1 MMRLIMPRSVKAR
14 IHLLHFCL
22 SHASYLLCT
31 IFFTTTRII
40 SCYNRPREACH
51 LAQEHAF
58 PEIRLQVHHI
68 FPKALLYQHGYSKA
82 DVNAITNLTF
92 LTQDTNLRVSDRAP
106 AEYLEAFART
116 QPGAVASHWIP
127 MDRDLWQ
134 VENYHAFLAARR
146 ERLAQAANAF
156 LDSLSA
162 GAV

>member
-1 MMRLIMPRSVKAR
+1 MPRSVKAR

-51 LAQEHAF
+51 LAQEHAC

-116 QPGAVASHWIP
+116 QPGAV
-127 MDRDLWQ
+127 
-134 VENYHAFLAARR
+134 E
-146 ERLAQAANAF
+146 
-156 LDSLSA
+156 
-162 GAV
+162 